1 VRKTITLVLVLFAVA
16 CPFWAADEGMA
27 GSTAGMSAAQGAT
40 PEAIPSASQLSIRFF
55 DQKVYFLG
63 DQINVEVVITNTGKE
78 TLQFEVA
85 DNRYFNLDFDVHTTT
100 NVGLD
105 HAKDFTIARS
115 SDQPTFYR
123 DVSLEA
129 GDKYALVVDLRSYAM
144 FVSPGQYVLQATFY
158 PKLFRG
164 ANPSSIK
171 SNRLALNVKPALLTA
186 EERSLVQ
193 AETGAM
199 LARAALP
206 PDEVVTWTIGAR
218 QKSQWERFFLYLDLE
233 SLMRKNPDQD
243 RKFLKST
250 ETAQREMVDQF
261 RQQLRQMTIQQ
272 DISVIP
278 TSFLV
283 LKTSYDS
290 SEATVQV
297 LEKFKNTGYT
307 DRKQFTYL
315 LKKSDRYW
323 MIYNYEIRNL
333 ETE

>member
-1 VRKTITLVLVLFAVA
+1 
-16 CPFWAADEGMA
+16 
-27 GSTAGMSAAQGAT
+27 
-40 PEAIPSASQLSIRFF
+40 
-55 DQKVYFLG
+55 
-63 DQINVEVVITNTGKE
+63 
-78 TLQFEVA
+78 
-85 DNRYFNLDFDVHTTT
+85 
-100 NVGLD
+100 
-105 HAKDFTIARS
+105 
-115 SDQPTFYR
+115 
-123 DVSLEA
+123 
-129 GDKYALVVDLRSYAM
+129 
-144 FVSPGQYVLQATFY
+144 
-158 PKLFRG
+158 
-164 ANPSSIK
+164 
-171 SNRLALNVKPALLTA
+171 VKPALLTA